1 MAVTR
6 AQALQLV
13 YECIDELNEQLM
25 PEQQLAKQP
34 DVVLFGPSGNL
45 DSLGF
50 VNLIAIL
57 EDRCE
62 RHFSISLSLSDG
74 LADADNDQVH
84 TVAELANRIGQVVIE
99 KLKIE
104 A

>member
-6 AQALQLV
+6 AQVLQII

-25 PEQQLAKQP
+25 PEQQLAKDP
-34 DVVLFGPSGNL
+34 NVVLFGPSGYL

-50 VNLIAIL
+50 VNLIALL
-57 EDRCE
+57 EERCE
-62 RHFSISLSLSDG
+62 RYFKISLSLSEG
-74 LADADNDQVH
+74 RTDADNDQVH
-84 TVAELANRIGQVVIE
+84 TVAELANRIGQLVVE
-99 KLKIE
+99 KTKIE